1 MPEPLHLLIVE
12 SSEKE
17 TENLVQSLRNAGFIL
32 KWKRVDTEAEFLAT
46 LGDHFDLIL
55 SGLEL
60 PQFNGLRA
68 LELLN
73 RSGFEIPFILI
84 SSVTGEDSAVLAMQK
99 GATDYLLRDRL
110 ARLGPAITH
119 ALQQNQLRLER
130 KKAQEDLRRSE
141 ERYHR
146 AQRMESMAAI
156 ADGIAHDLNNILSPI
171 MMAVE
176 MLKNTTK
183 EPQARKI
190 LETLEANARRGSETV
205 RQVLSFGRGLEG
217 ERIEIQSNHLLKDV
231 ERVIWDTF
239 PKDIRLETSVCKDP
253 WPILGYPNQL
263 HQILLNLCVNARDS
277 MPHGGSVRIRIE
289 NRLLDEQFVSMTPEA
304 HPGPYLLISVSDSG
318 AGIPK
323 EDIQRIFDPL
333 YTTKEGGGLGLPTV
347 LAIVAAHEGFIEVES
362 EPGKG
367 TTFELYFPAKPANH
381 LPLAERPA
389 APAELPLGHGETV
402 LVIDDE
408 ASVLTITSQTLEEF
422 GYRVLPANNGA
433 EGVAI
438 YAQHKAEISAVLTD
452 LMMPIMGG
460 GATVHALLKM
470 NPEVKVI
477 VISGLDPTDRALQAA
492 DSRIAHFL
500 PKPYTARALLEKLR
514 AVIEGS

>member
-17 TENLVQSLRNAGFIL
+17 AENLVQSLRNAGFIL
-32 KWKRVDTEAEFLAT
+32 KWKRVDTETGYLAT
-46 LGDHFDLIL
+46 LNEGFDLIL

-73 RSGFEIPFILI
+73 RSGLEIPFILL

-110 ARLGPAITH
+110 ARLGPAITQ
-119 ALQQNQLRLER
+119 ALQQRQLRQER
-130 KKAQEDLRRSE
+130 KKAQEELRRSE

-176 MLKNTTK
+176 MLKGTASD
-183 EPQARKI
+183 PHSRKI

-217 ERIEIQSNHLLKDV
+217 ERIEVQPNHLLKDV
-231 ERVIWDTF
+231 QRVIWDTF
-239 PKDIRLETSVCKDP
+239 PKDIRLESSVCKDP
-253 WPILGYPNQL
+253 WAIWGYPTQL

-277 MPHGGSVRIRIE
+277 MPNGGLLRIRIE
-289 NRLLDEQFVSMTPEA
+289 NRILDEQFVSMTPEA
-304 HPGPYLLISVSDSG
+304 KPGPHVMISVSDSG
-318 AGIPK
+318 GGIPK

-333 YTTKEGGGLGLPTV
+333 FTTKEGGGLGLPTV
-347 LAIVAAHEGFIEVES
+347 LALVGAHEGFIEVES

-367 TTFELYFPAKPANH
+367 TTFELFLPAKVPNQIVS
-381 LPLAERPA
+381 ERPSHA
-389 APAELPLGHGETV
+389 DLPLGKGETV

-422 GYRVLPANNGA
+422 GYKVLPANNGA
-433 EGVAI
+433 EGVAL
-438 YAQHKAEISAVLTD
+438 YAQRQNEIAVVLTD
-452 LMMPIMGG
+452 LMMPVMGG

-477 VISGLDPTDRALQAA
+477 VVSGLDPSDRALQAA

-514 AVIEGS
+514 EVIEGQ